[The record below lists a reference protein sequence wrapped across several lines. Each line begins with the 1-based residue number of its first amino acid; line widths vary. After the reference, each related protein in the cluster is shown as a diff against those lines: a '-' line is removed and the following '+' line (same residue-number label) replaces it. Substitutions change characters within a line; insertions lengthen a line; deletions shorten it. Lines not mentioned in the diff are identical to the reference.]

1 MFPLKSPWTYQLNR
15 TRPLF
20 TLETDIET
28 DICIIG
34 AGVSGTLTAYNI
46 LKYTKHKVAL
56 IDAYQAGH
64 GATGHNAGQLVAELE
79 RSISSLVEEYGLE
92 QTIEA
97 LRSVD
102 SAWIMLEEIIRDTNL
117 TTPYSTFVGY
127 DVYTTKTQV
136 HTQLADLA
144 LAHEGG
150 LHSRKM
156 YISSEHLESLD
167 IPERYRPYYEVV
179 PHTSILS
186 LADTINPEY
195 VAAYPLRK
203 GCLNSAVFTEQLLTF
218 LVETYG
224 IERIQIYEQT
234 PVTELDLHKNHT
246 ELKTEQDKTIK
257 AKKVVLCTNGFE
269 HFTIQDKHSE
279 LDMNFHK
286 HVKGNIGYMMA
297 STEEVGKNPSATA
310 YLEEEYDEDTGH
322 PDSDR
327 NIVYANEYVYTTR
340 RPYDLEKEEPK
351 NLFCIGGKGLPIE
364 DTTIYNRN
372 HEYSEHIKAEYE
384 NFISEHFAPIDNQ
397 GKEQKQFFWH
407 GLMGYTANGL
417 RLVGFEPKN
426 HTLMYNLGCNGVGIM
441 PAIWA
446 GKRIASLLNGD
457 TSKSLFDPK
466 FQ

>member
-1 MFPLKSPWTYQLNR
+1 MYPLKSPWTYQLNR

-20 TLETDIET
+20 TLETDTES

-34 AGVSGTLTAYNI
+34 GGVSGALTAYNI
-46 LKYTKHKVAL
+46 LKYTKHKVIL
-56 IDAYQAGH
+56 IDAYQVGH

-79 RSISSLVEEYGLE
+79 RSIASLVQEYGLE
-92 QTIEA
+92 DTIET

-102 SAWIMLEEIIRDTNL
+102 AAWIMLEEIIRDTNL

-127 DVYTTKTQV
+127 DVYTTKKQV
-136 HTQLADLA
+136 HSQLADIS

-150 LHSRKM
+150 LHSRRM
-156 YISSEHLESLD
+156 YISSEHIDSLD
-167 IPERYRPYYEVV
+167 IPDRYKPYYEVV

-195 VAAYPLRK
+195 IAAYPLRK
-203 GCLNSAVFTEQLLTF
+203 GCLNSAVFTEQLITF
-218 LVETYG
+218 LIETYG
-224 IERIQIYEQT
+224 IERVQVYEQT
-234 PVTELDLHKNHT
+234 PITDLDLHKGHA
-246 ELKTEQDKTIK
+246 ELKTEQGKNIK
-257 AKKVVLCTNGFE
+257 AKKVILCTNGFE
-269 HFTIQDKHSE
+269 HFTIRDKHNE

-297 STEEVGKNPSATA
+297 QTEEVGKNPSATA
-310 YLEEEYDEDTGH
+310 YLEAEYDEDTGH
-322 PDSDR
+322 SDTDKD
-327 NIVYANEYVYTTR
+327 IVYSNEYVYTTR
-340 RPYDLEKEEPK
+340 RPYDLGKEEPK

-364 DTTIYNRN
+364 DTTAYSRE
-372 HEYSEHIKAEYE
+372 HEYGEMIKTEYDQ
-384 NFISEHFAPIDNQ
+384 FIAEHFKPIDSL

-407 GLMGYTANGL
+407 GLMGYTSNGL
-417 RLVGFEPKN
+417 RMVGFEPKN
-426 HTLMYNLGCNGVGIM
+426 HVLMYNLGCNGIGIM